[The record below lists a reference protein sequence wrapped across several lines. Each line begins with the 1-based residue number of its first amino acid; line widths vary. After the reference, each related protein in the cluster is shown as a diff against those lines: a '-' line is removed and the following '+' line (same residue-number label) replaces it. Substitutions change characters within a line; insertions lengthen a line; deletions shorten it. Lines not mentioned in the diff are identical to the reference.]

1 MENFILYAILHI
13 FMYTRMNVA
22 SKTKEILDRSFDEPI
37 SVEDGNY
44 LMNLK
49 GSDIYA
55 LLATADA
62 VRREIVGDNVTFINN
77 CNINFTN
84 VCTVRCGFC
93 GFGKDIDD
101 PEAYILNDEQILAKA
116 QGAVD
121 TGAREFCVMGGV
133 LKDADIEYYEH
144 LLKLLKSN
152 FPQVDIHG
160 FSPTMIADAAKVSE
174 IPTAEA
180 FKILKKAGLGTIP
193 GTAAEILNDRTREI
207 VCPNKVSTEEW
218 IRIIKEAHNAGI
230 DGSATMMY
238 GHVETIEERVEH
250 IDILRQIQL
259 ETGGFNEFIPM
270 TFMPDYSPM
279 FLEGQKDLGA
289 TGTED
294 LKLLAVARLMLRD
307 IIPNIQVSW
316 VKVGFRFAQVALL
329 AGANDLGGT
338 LGGDELSEAS
348 GAPDGVEASIQDLT
362 KIIKDL
368 NRNPIERNSHYTE
381 FYPVE

>member
-1 MENFILYAILHI
+1 M
-13 FMYTRMNVA
+13 
-22 SKTKEILDRSFDEPI
+22 
-37 SVEDGNY
+37 
-44 LMNLK
+44 
-49 GSDIYA
+49 
-55 LLATADA
+55 
-62 VRREIVGDNVTFINN
+62 GDTVTFINN

-93 GFGKDIDD
+93 GFGRDIDD
-101 PEAYILNDEQILAKA
+101 PDAYILNDEQILAKA

-144 LLKLLKSN
+144 ILKLLKSN

-174 IPTAEA
+174 IPTSEA

-207 VCPNKVSTEEW
+207 VCPQKVSTEEW

-250 IDILRQIQL
+250 IDIRQIQL